1 MADRKEK
8 LTFVISALDKASAPF
23 KRMAASANRMAAP
36 FRRMGI
42 QFKAM
47 GKSLGFDR
55 MGKAVGRIR
64 GAFSDMGGAITR
76 LLAPLGAL
84 GFALVKV
91 STDMQR
97 IEAQAASVGMSTDAL
112 LGYVGA
118 VKALGFDADKVVDL
132 VEEMNNKI
140 GESKGLGAT
149 TPVKEAMHMLK
160 LDFQEIAKLKPEEQ
174 FERIMNAAAGMKDQ
188 QMASSAVDILMG
200 GDANKIMGSL
210 RAQADEQNTTVKE
223 LLAKYRKMNLTT
235 DEGRAGLKQFSESWK
250 NFSTIISSAFTELMG
265 VVGNQLAPMFK
276 NMSTW
281 IMENFDEIKTA
292 FKDKLPGAIKAVG
305 AAFRGLYNAVSP
317 IVEFFS
323 WLSETIGTENAAM
336 VGFAGVLTLTVLPA
350 IASLTTAF
358 IALGSA
364 IGFTPLG
371 WIVGAFAAVVA
382 IGVTLYKNWER
393 VTEAWNKY
401 SDALYFTPL
410 APLKI
415 MVDLVGLLID
425 NFDTL
430 WSVIKEGMGYLKE
443 NLWDPFLKGLKMLMG
458 NLGELFEGIRSK
470 VEAMS
475 NIGKNLKSGFK
486 QFFGLGGDQ
495 DVDRARGMAEKSRQF
510 TNNKFSEHTNN
521 ANVNVVVAAPE
532 GSTMSTSG
540 DADISAS
547 LNTGAIMVGS

>member
-23 KRMAASANRMAAP
+23 KRMASAANRMAAP
-36 FRRMGI
+36 FRRMGM

-47 GKSLGFDR
+47 GKNIGFDR
-55 MGKAVGRIR
+55 MGKAMGRVR
-64 GAFSDMGGAITR
+64 GAFSELGGAVAR

-97 IEAQAASVGMSTDAL
+97 IEAQAASVGISTEAL

-149 TPVKEAMHMLK
+149 TPVKEALHMLK
-160 LDFQEIAKLKPEEQ
+160 LDFREIAKLKPEEQ

-210 RAQADEQNTTVKE
+210 RAQAKEQNTTVE
-223 LLAKYRKMNLTT
+223 ALLAKYRKMNLTT
-235 DEGRAGLKQFSESWK
+235 DEGRAGLKQFAEGWK
-250 NFSTIISSAFTELMG
+250 KFAAIISSAFTELMG
-265 VVGNQLAPMFK
+265 VVGNQLAPMFE

-281 IMENFDEIKTA
+281 ILENFDEIKTA
-292 FKDKLPGAIKAVG
+292 FKDKLPSAIKAVG
-305 AAFRGLYNAVSP
+305 AAFKGLYKAVSP
-317 IVEFFS
+317 IADFFS
-323 WLSETIGTENAAM
+323 WLSDTIGTENTAM
-336 VGFAGVLTLTVLPA
+336 VAFAGVLTMTVLPA

-358 IALGSA
+358 IVLGGA

-371 WIVGAFAAVVA
+371 WIIGAFAGLVA
-382 IGVTLYKNWER
+382 IGVTLYKNWDR
-393 VTEAWNKY
+393 LTELWEKY
-401 SDALYFTPL
+401 SDLLYLTPL
-410 APLKI
+410 APLKGI
-415 MVDLVGLLID
+415 IDIVDRLVTKWDGLVASFKRGANI
-425 NFDTL
+425 F
-430 WSVIKEGMGYLKE
+430 SGV
-443 NLWDPFLKGLKMLMG
+443 G
-458 NLGELFEGIRSK
+458 NAF
-470 VEAMS
+470 
-475 NIGKNLKSGFK
+475 KN
-486 QFFGLGGDQ
+486 FFGIGDEGSKNRDAAEVAQ
-495 DVDRARGMAEKSRQF
+495 RGAGSRYLEQSRATMNKARTFKSSR
-510 TNNKFSEHTNN
+510 TEHTNN
-521 ANVNVVVAAPE
+521 ASVQVVVTAPE

-547 LNTGAIMVGS
+547 LNTGMMLAGS